1 MKVKL
6 SGKRRALNII
16 VLILAACC
24 FAVGGICIYFENI
37 LGNIHFQK
45 ADAGDIS
52 EIVGAGSSGFDFGK
66 LDSSGLYHDPAVMNI
81 VLFSLDNY
89 QKGDDTYGRSDST
102 IMLSID
108 TRNEEFKM
116 TSFMR
121 DMFVEIPG
129 YGFDRI
135 NAAFAFGG
143 PTLAVATLES
153 NFRVDVDRY
162 VIIDFKKFVDI
173 IDSIGGIDMEITQAE
188 ADVINKESGEKEA
201 PPVKAGKMHLT
212 GKQTRMYARIRK
224 IDDDFHRTE
233 RQRKVISVVLD
244 KLKSMDI
251 MTLNSHLAEILGMI
265 TTDMNKDEALNL
277 ATNLTSYLK
286 YKQRTFRLPDD
297 GNFYDETVSLHGTP
311 AMILVPNLQGC
322 ISNLTKF
329 IYGADNIPAIK
340 GNYTLPQYGS
350 VYPNTLTDPTTSSD
364 SGAPSNQ
371 DADNQDNG
379 IDYEDMNNDDDDQMD
394 DEDMDDMGMD
404 MMDDMY

>member
-6 SGKRRALNII
+6 SGKRRALNVI

-24 FAVGGICIYFENI
+24 FAIGGICIYFENI
-37 LGNIHFQK
+37 LGNIHFEK

-52 EIVGAGSSGFDFGK
+52 EIVAAGSSGFDFGK
-66 LDSSGLYHDPAVMNI
+66 LDSETLYHDPAVLNI

-108 TRNEEFKM
+108 TRNEEIKM

-121 DMFVEIPG
+121 DMYVEIPG

-135 NAAFAFGG
+135 NAAFAYGG
-143 PTLAVATLES
+143 PTLAVATLEN
-153 NFRVDVDRY
+153 NFRVDIDRY

-173 IDSIGGIDMEITQAE
+173 IDSIGGIDMEITQEE
-188 ADVINKESGEKEA
+188 ADVINAESGEKKA
-201 PPVKAGKMHLT
+201 DPVSAGKMHLT

-233 RQRKVISVVLD
+233 RQRKVISVVID

-251 MTLNSHLAEILGMI
+251 LTLNSHLAEILGMI

-277 ATNLTSYLK
+277 ATNLVSYLK
-286 YKQRTFRLPDD
+286 YKQRTFRLPED
-297 GNFYDETVSLHGTP
+297 GNYYDETVSLHGTP
-311 AMILVPNLQGC
+311 AMILVPNLQGS
-322 ISNLTKF
+322 ISNLVKF
-329 IYGADNIPAIK
+329 VYGADNIPSVK
-340 GNYTLPQYGS
+340 GDYTLPQYGS
-350 VYPNTLTDPTTSSD
+350 VYPNTLDV
-364 SGAPSNQ
+364 SNQ
-371 DADNQDNG
+371 TKNSQTSEDNQDNG
-379 IDYEDMNNDDDDQMD
+379 IDYDDMTDDGGHDAMD
-394 DEDMDDMGMD
+394 DGAMDDLAMD
-404 MMDDMY
+404 MMDDMGYY

>member
-1 MKVKL
+1 MKIKL
-6 SGKRRALNII
+6 SGKRRAVNII
-16 VLILAACC
+16 VILLSACC
-24 FAVGGICIYFENI
+24 FVIGGICIYMENV

-45 ADAGDIS
+45 ADSGDFS
-52 EIVGAGSSGFDFGK
+52 QIVAAGSSGFDFGK
-66 LDSSGLYHDPAVMNI
+66 IAEDNLYHDPAVMNI

-108 TRNEEFKM
+108 TRNEELKI

-121 DMFVEIPG
+121 DMYVEIPG

-143 PTLAVATLES
+143 PTLAVATLEN
-153 NFRVDVDRY
+153 NFRVDIDRY

-173 IDSIGGIDMEITQAE
+173 IDAIGGIDIEITQDE

-201 PPVKAGKMHLT
+201 PPVSAGMMHLT

-233 RQRKVISVVLD
+233 RQRKVVTIVID
-244 KLKSMDI
+244 KLKNMDI
-251 MTLNSHLAEILGMI
+251 LTLNNHLADILSMI

-277 ATNLTSYLK
+277 ATNLVSYLK

-297 GNFYDETVSLHGTP
+297 GNYYDETVSLHGTP

-322 ISNLTKF
+322 VNNLTKF
-329 IYGADNIPAIK
+329 VYGADNIPAIK
-340 GNYTLPQYGS
+340 GSYTLPQYGS
-350 VYPNTLTDPTTSSD
+350 VYSGTTVDQNTDLDNGEQPA
-364 SGAPSNQ
+364 G
-371 DADNQDNG
+371 DAGQIQQNPDNQDNG
-379 IDYEDMNNDDDDQMD
+379 IDYDAEDDAAMD
-394 DEDMDDMGMD
+394 DLEMD
-404 MMDDMY
+404 MYDDFY